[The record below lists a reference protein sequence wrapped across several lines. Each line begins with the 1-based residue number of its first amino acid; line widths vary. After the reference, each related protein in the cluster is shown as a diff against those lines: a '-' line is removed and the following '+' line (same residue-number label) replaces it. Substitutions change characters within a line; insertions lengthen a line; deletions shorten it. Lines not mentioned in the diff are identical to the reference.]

1 MAAAGRAWPSEAF
14 MLLKNLSILGKIAIP
29 AVVLALVSVL
39 IAIYATVSVEQLVGT
54 VVEQDRIASRLKYGL
69 EAQSAFNGVAVSEK
83 NVILTGADP
92 VVGKGHIALYD
103 KAVEATLAALD
114 RLAGSADLGDQR
126 ALIETMRSNV
136 LQRKDVSQRVF
147 VLAEQGKIA
156 DAFALSSNEAAKYR
170 KAAAD
175 AVDQLIQ
182 LNSDQLNAIR
192 LRAEAD
198 VTRIRLL
205 LRTGTGLGLIFA
217 FAAAGW
223 IGVVQIA
230 RPVRG
235 VARQMERLAAG
246 DLAGEVAGAERG
258 DEVGALVRS
267 LQVFKRREIERRE
280 LEAAQREGQAQKETR
295 QQQIAGF
302 IAQFDG
308 SVQIALGA
316 LNAAATEMGETS
328 QELASMAG
336 QTSSQATAAAAAS
349 EQAAGNVQTIA
360 AATTELAASI
370 GEISRMVD
378 HSATIAGT
386 AVTEAE
392 AANGTIE
399 RLTAAATK
407 IGEVVGLIK
416 TIAAQTNLLAL
427 NATIEAARAG
437 EHGKGFAVVANE
449 VKTLANQTARA
460 TGEIEAQVAAI
471 QQATGDATGAIRGI
485 GGTIVE
491 INQISTTIAA
501 AVEEQGA
508 ATHEIARSVE
518 EAARGTGDVS
528 TNITGVTGA
537 ARQSGAVSSR
547 VLASADALAQQAD
560 RLRGEVDRFLGQIR
574 AA

>member
-1 MAAAGRAWPSEAF
+1 
-14 MLLKNLSILGKIAIP
+14 MLLKNLGILGKIAIP
-29 AVVLALVSVL
+29 AAVMALVSIL
-39 IAIYATVSVEQLVGT
+39 IAIYATVSVEQLAGT
-54 VVEQDRIASRLKYGL
+54 VTEQDRIASRLKFGL
-69 EAQSAFNGVAVSEK
+69 EAQSAFNSVAVSEK
-83 NVILTGADP
+83 NVILTGTDAA
-92 VVGKGHIALYD
+92 VAKGHIALYD

-114 RLAGSADLGDQR
+114 RLANAADRGDQH
-126 ALIETMRSNV
+126 ALIDTTRSNV
-136 LQRKDVSQRVF
+136 LQRKDVSRRVF
-147 VLAEQGKIA
+147 DLAAQGKIA
-156 DAFALSSNEAAKYR
+156 DAFTLSSTEASKYR

-175 AVDQLIQ
+175 AVDRLIQ
-182 LNSDQLNAIR
+182 LNSDELDAIR
-192 LRAEAD
+192 RRADAD
-198 VTRIRLL
+198 AARIRVL

-223 IGVVQIA
+223 IGVIQIA
-230 RPVRG
+230 RPVRD

-246 DLAGEVAGAERG
+246 DLAGEVAGAERR

-267 LQVFKRREIERRE
+267 LRVFKRREIERRD
-280 LEAAQREGQAQKETR
+280 LESAQRDGLAQKEVR
-295 QQQIAGF
+295 QQHVTGLIAD
-302 IAQFDG
+302 FDR
-308 SVQIALGA
+308 SVQVALGA
-316 LNAAATEMGETS
+316 LNAAAVEMGETA
-328 QELASMAG
+328 QELAATAE
-336 QTSSQATAAAAAS
+336 QTSGQASAAAAAS

-360 AATTELAASI
+360 AAASELAASI
-370 GEISRMVD
+370 SEISRMVTQ
-378 HSATIAGT
+378 SATIAGT
-386 AVTEAE
+386 AVDEAE

-399 RLTAAATK
+399 RLTTAAAK
-407 IGEVVGLIK
+407 IGEVIGLIK

-471 QQATGDATGAIRGI
+471 QQATGAATGAIRGI
-485 GGTIVE
+485 GDTIVE

-528 TNITGVTGA
+528 TNISGVTGA

-547 VLASADALAQQAD
+547 VLASAAVLTQQAD

-574 AA
+574 AG